1 MGWSSGALIVAR
13 WRLVEPAGWLLVLGM
28 LILRCWLA
36 VASGRGIAVKHTAE
50 HLAKLPP
57 ESGQELHG
65 AHILGLP
72 RLRVALLRVS
82 LLWVLWIALG
92 RLAILW
98 WRGCLLWVAVILG
111 KGERRA

>member
-1 MGWSSGALIVAR
+1 
-13 WRLVEPAGWLLVLGM
+13 M

-82 LLWVLWIALG
+82 LLWVLLIALG

-98 WRGCLLWVAVILG
+98 WRGCLLRVAVILG
-111 KGERRA
+111 KSERRAGGEAKQGCYAARKKSAVHVFKDS